1 MTTIEEFRPRVRKGI
16 AAIEEYEAGATD
28 RIDLNTL
35 DLYSLTHC
43 ASAQS
48 VGDGD
53 FGRGQKRLGIEP
65 TDDDDAAEY
74 GFAIKN
80 CERPQ
85 RDENYETLRQA
96 WIAELTAHRTTKAAL
111 VAD

>member
-16 AAIEEYEAGATD
+16 AAIEAYESGATD
-28 RIDLNTL
+28 RIDLDTL

-48 VGDGD
+48 IGGGD
-53 FGRGQKRLGIEP
+53 FGTGQVRLNIP
-65 TDDDDAAEY
+65 ANDDAAAEY
-74 GFAIKN
+74 GFSITYG
-80 CERPQ
+80 ERS
-85 RDENYETLRQA
+85 DHAGNYVALREA
-96 WIAELTAHRTTKAAL
+96 WRIELTEHRTAKAAL